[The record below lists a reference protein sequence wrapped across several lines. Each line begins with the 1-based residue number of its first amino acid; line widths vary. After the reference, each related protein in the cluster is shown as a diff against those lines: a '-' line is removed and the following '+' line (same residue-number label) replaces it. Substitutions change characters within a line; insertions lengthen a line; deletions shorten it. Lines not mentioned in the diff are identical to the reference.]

1 MIFLI
6 DTLTPSMPLLFTF
19 QDNDVTSVVTIDEN
33 YGSHLTIQDSVFRNN
48 TLQYDKDFPNAGLIT
63 AAEVGVNLSINNT
76 VFRKNNVRGGGVK
89 NYTSLI
95 YAGGRPFP
103 DIVSSIQIEN
113 SDFISNE
120 GMSRSLVTGGF
131 LYDSDISSTNNFF
144 FNNKFRSGDVEI
156 CDGISRIRKSWDIAF
171 EECVLPFAGNLTNPP
186 SPSLAPVATPT
197 TCWEGSTFTTRV
209 MEAEDLVT
217 DTSIQRIYVMCK
229 KSVAKIMT
237 FNFTTE
243 TFIKEKSKTE
253 TLSIWNSNV
262 IIKCETDDKSCVFRG
277 GSSQIEVVP
286 APYRNESYSYLPIR
300 NVEIQGF
307 KFKDA
312 TVSNIIIYGLDVEYR
327 GSSAP
332 GASVAVND
340 CIFTVSA
347 TDSISCQNAV

>member
-1 MIFLI
+1 
-6 DTLTPSMPLLFTF
+6 MPLLFTF

-48 TLQYDKDFPNAGLIT
+48 TLQYDQDFPNAGLIT

-95 YAGGRPFP
+95 YAGGRPLP
-103 DIVSSIQIEN
+103 VIVSSIQIEN
-113 SDFISNE
+113 SDFILNK
-120 GMSRSLVTGGF
+120 GMSRSLVTGGI
-131 LYDSDISSTNNFF
+131 LYDSDISSTNNIFS
-144 FNNKFRSGDVEI
+144 NNKFRSGDVEI
-156 CDGISRIRKSWDIAF
+156 CDGISRVRKSGVIAF
-171 EECVLPFAGNLTNPP
+171 EECVLPFAENSTNPP

-229 KSVAKIMT
+229 KSIAKIMT
-237 FNFTTE
+237 YN
-243 TFIKEKSKTE
+243 E
-253 TLSIWNSNV
+253 TLLIWNSNV

-277 GSSQIEVVP
+277 GSSQIAVVEP
-286 APYRNESYSYLPIR
+286 TYRNESYSYVPIR

-312 TVSNIIIYGLDVEYR
+312 TVSNIIIDGLDVEFS
-327 GSSAP
+327 GHSAP